1 MAIEPAPD
9 MLLRLHT
16 SLNIL
21 KARRADL
28 EVRIRQRRAVEV
40 ARLKRAAISR
50 GRRSRNLVLGST
62 ARHAAILAGA
72 DLELAV
78 VAVALDEF
86 ARAILRE
93 ISADPGRQG
102 LEAEVRPA

>member
-40 ARLKRAAISR
+40 AKLKRAAISR
-50 GRRSRNLVLGST
+50 GRFRNLVLGST
-62 ARHAAILAGA
+62 DRHAAILAGA